1 MTAILALT
9 AGIAPNIPGFLGT
22 IKVLDAVT
30 VGPFWMH
37 LYNYSWFVGFGV
49 AFAVYGVLR
58 AIKPLHNHS
67 TSMTR

>member
-1 MTAILALT
+1 MKGRDRGRFETWGDRA
-9 AGIAPNIPGFLGT
+9 GT
-22 IKVLDAVT
+22 IKVLDAAT

-67 TSMTR
+67 TAMTR